1 MKTTGFVLSKK
12 WIPSALLALGLA
24 LQSGC
29 AALLLTGGAAAGA
42 GTFAY
47 VKGELKASESAPLP
61 KVYDASL
68 AAMHNLEFAVTS
80 QEKDALSAKIVAR
93 AVGDKKVQV
102 NLKKTTEGVTEIRIR
117 VGTFGDETTSRL
129 ILDKIKSGL

>member
-1 MKTTGFVLSKK
+1 MKTNDSILGRK
-12 WIPSALLALGLA
+12 WIPSALLALCLA

-47 VKGELKASESAPLP
+47 VKGKLKASESAPLP

-68 AAMHNLEFAVTS
+68 AAMQNLEFAVTT
-80 QEKDALSAKIVAR
+80 QEKDALSARIVAR

-102 NLKKTTEGVTEIRIR
+102 NLKKATEGVTEIRIR
-117 VGTFGDETTSRL
+117 VGTFGDESTSRL
-129 ILDKIKSGL
+129 ILDKIRSRL